1 MDSDINHI
9 IQQSLKGDKNFQE
22 ILLKKLRPLIYKNIY
37 KYWRVW
43 DSDVEDLAQEG
54 YIEILMSLKS
64 FDCRRNVHYL
74 HYIKIRLEYFYKN
87 QYRKYRFAANK
98 NSFCD
103 YPHDHNAAARL
114 RTIDHDTE
122 REEKYE
128 LMKSMQTLSLEEQ
141 EIIYAYYFMGHSMKF
156 ISANLGIKYASA
168 MSRKRKALTK
178 LRIQM
183 CRG

>member
-43 DSDVEDLAQEG
+43 NSDVEDLAQEG
-54 YIEILMSLKS
+54 YIVILMSLKS

-87 QYRKYRFAANK
+87 QYRKYRIAANED
-98 NSFCD
+98 SLCE
-103 YPHDHNAAARL
+103 YLHDHYDAARL
-114 RTIDHDTE
+114 RTIDQNIE

-128 LMKSMQTLSLEEQ
+128 LMKSIQTLSSEEQ
-141 EIIYAYYFMGHSMKF
+141 EIIYAYYFMGQSMKI
-156 ISANLGIKYASA
+156 ISTNLDIKYASA
-168 MSRKRKALTK
+168 LSRKRKALAK